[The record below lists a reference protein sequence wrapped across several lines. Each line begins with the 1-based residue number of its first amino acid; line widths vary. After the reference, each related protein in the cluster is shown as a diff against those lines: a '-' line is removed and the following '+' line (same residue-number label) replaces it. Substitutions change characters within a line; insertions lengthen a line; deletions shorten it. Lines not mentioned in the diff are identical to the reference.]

1 MPDMKKLMNDPNTI
15 VEESIAGM
23 LLAYPGYYQKHA
35 EKNVLYRLPNQKKVS
50 LVSGG
55 GSGHEPMVAGLIGD
69 RMLSAAAL
77 GNVFASPDPQTIL
90 AAMES
95 VNSEAGILNLVWNYA
110 GDCMN
115 FDTAAEFAEMK
126 GLKVDTVIINDDIAS
141 APKERK
147 DERRGVAG
155 ILLIAKIAGA
165 AADRGDTLEQVKAV
179 AQAASDNT
187 KTIGIALSACSIPG
201 KSQNFEIAEGK
212 FEYGMGIHGE
222 PGIKS
227 ETFKEAKA
235 IVQDMLDDLI
245 EEFGLDNLQNNEVI
259 VLVNGMAAT
268 TSLELFLI
276 NQAVRGYLAEKEI
289 NVYDNIVGKYCTS
302 LEMAGISVSLM
313 MLNEE
318 RKALYDVPAVT
329 PFYSR
334 FVGGV
339 GK

>member
-1 MPDMKKLMNDPNTI
+1 MPDVKKLMNDPNTI
-15 VEESIAGM
+15 VKESIEGM
-23 LLAYPGYYQKHA
+23 LLAYPNYYQKHSD
-35 EKNVLYRLPNQKKVS
+35 KTVLFRSPDQQKVS

-69 RMLSAAAL
+69 RMLSGEAL

-95 VNSEAGILNLVWNYA
+95 VNSDAGILNLVWNYA
-110 GDCMN
+110 GDRMN

-141 APKERK
+141 APKERAE
-147 DERRGVAG
+147 ERRGVAG

-165 AADRGDTLEQVKAV
+165 AADRGDDLASVKAL
-179 AQAASDNT
+179 AQAATDNT

-201 KSQNFEIAEGK
+201 KPRNFMIAEDE

-227 ETFKEAKA
+227 EVFKDAKS
-235 IVQDMLDDLI
+235 IVQDMMDDLI
-245 EEFGLDNLQNNEVI
+245 EEFGLEKLQSEEVV

-276 NQAVRGYLAEKEI
+276 NQEVREYLANKKI
-289 NVYDNIVGKYCTS
+289 TVYDNVVGKYCTS
-302 LEMAGISVSLM
+302 LEMAGASISLM
-313 MLNEE
+313 TLDDE
-318 RKALYDVPAVT
+318 RKTLYDVPAAT

-334 FVGGV
+334 YIGGV

>member
-1 MPDMKKLMNDPNTI
+1 MPDVKKLMNDPNTI
-15 VEESIAGM
+15 VKESIEGM
-23 LLAYPGYYQKHA
+23 LLAYPNYYQKHSD
-35 EKNVLYRLPNQKKVS
+35 KTVLFRSPDQQKVS

-69 RMLSAAAL
+69 RMLSGAAL

-95 VNSEAGILNLVWNYA
+95 VKSDAGILILVWNYA
-110 GDCMN
+110 GDRMN

-141 APKERK
+141 APKERAE
-147 DERRGVAG
+147 ERRGVAG

-165 AADRGDTLEQVKAV
+165 AADRGDDLASVKAL
-179 AQAASDNT
+179 AQAATDNT

-201 KSQNFEIAEGK
+201 KPRNFMIAEDE

-227 ETFKEAKA
+227 EVFKDAKS
-235 IVQDMLDDLI
+235 IVQDMMDDLI
-245 EEFGLDNLQNNEVI
+245 EEFGLEKLQSEEVV

-276 NQAVRGYLAEKEI
+276 NQEVREYLANKKI
-289 NVYDNIVGKYCTS
+289 TVYDNVVGKYCTS
-302 LEMAGISVSLM
+302 LEMAGASISLM
-313 MLNEE
+313 TLDDE
-318 RKALYDVPAVT
+318 RKTLYDVPAAT

-334 FVGGV
+334 YIGGV

>member
-1 MPDMKKLMNDPNTI
+1 MPDVKKLMNDPKTI
-15 VEESIAGM
+15 VEESITGM
-23 LLAYPGYYQKHA
+23 LLAYPDYYQKH
-35 EKNVLYRLPNQKKVS
+35 ENKNVLYRLPDVKKVS

-95 VNSEAGILNLVWNYA
+95 VKSDAGILNLVWNYA
-110 GDCMN
+110 GDRMN

-141 APKERK
+141 EAKEK
-147 DERRGVAG
+147 ADERRGVAG
-155 ILLIAKIAGA
+155 ILLITKVAGA
-165 AADRGDTLEQVKAV
+165 AADRGDSLEEVKRIT
-179 AQAASDNT
+179 QAANDNT

-201 KSQNFEIAEGK
+201 KPQNFTIADDE

-227 ETFKEAKA
+227 ETFKDARA
-235 IVQDMLDDLI
+235 IVQDMMDDLM
-245 EEFGLDNLQNNEVI
+245 EEFGLEALQQEEVV

-276 NQAVRGYLAEKEI
+276 NQEVRSYLADKKI
-289 NVYDNIVGKYCTS
+289 TVYDNVVGKYCTS
-302 LEMAGISVSLM
+302 LEMAGVSVSLM
-313 MLNEE
+313 VLDEE
-318 RKALYDVPAVT
+318 RKALYDVPAAT

-334 FVGGV
+334 YVGGV
-339 GK
+339 AE

>member
-1 MPDMKKLMNDPNTI
+1 MPDVKKLMNDPKTI
-15 VEESIAGM
+15 VEESITGM
-23 LLAYPGYYQKHA
+23 LLAYPDYYQKHE
-35 EKNVLYRLPNQKKVS
+35 EKNVLYRLPNVKKVS

-95 VNSEAGILNLVWNYA
+95 VKSDAGILNLVWNYA
-110 GDCMN
+110 GDRMN

-126 GLKVDTVIINDDIAS
+126 GLKVGTVIINDDIAS
-141 APKERK
+141 AAKEK
-147 DERRGVAG
+147 ADERRGVAG
-155 ILLIAKIAGA
+155 ILLITKVAGA
-165 AADRGDTLEQVKAV
+165 AADRGDSLEEVKRIT
-179 AQAASDNT
+179 QAANDNT

-201 KSQNFEIAEGK
+201 KPQNFTIADDE

-227 ETFKEAKA
+227 ETFKDAGA
-235 IVQDMLDDLI
+235 IVQDMMDDLM
-245 EEFGLDNLQNNEVI
+245 EEFGLEALQQEEVV

-276 NQAVRGYLAEKEI
+276 NQEVRSYLADKKI
-289 NVYDNIVGKYCTS
+289 TVYDNVVGKYCTS
-302 LEMAGISVSLM
+302 LEMAGVSISLM
-313 MLNEE
+313 VLDEE
-318 RKALYDVPAVT
+318 RKALYDVPAAT

-334 FVGGV
+334 YVGGV
-339 GK
+339 AE